1 MYKCKTCGKEYEHRH
16 SYIGHCSSHNRGESF
31 KLGRKKETSH
41 KIKKEKLA
49 SPKICKYCNL
59 SFENGQKLAG
69 HQTWCKLNP
78 NVIDTKSKIG
88 FISTG
93 RILSDSQKRKI
104 SESRKKYL
112 DENPG
117 RIPYLLNHSSK
128 ESYPEKLFRL
138 ALEKNNITGWEYNYP
153 VKRYSLDFAFI
164 DNLIDVEIDGET
176 HNLEEVATKD
186 KIRTDELSNLGWKT
200 LRFTSNEIKNNIDE
214 CIKILL
220 VHLK

>member
-1 MYKCKTCGKEYEHRH
+1 MYTCKTCGKEYENRH

-31 KLGRKKETSH
+31 KLGRKKENSH
-41 KIKKEKLA
+41 KIKKEKPV
-49 SPKICKYCNL
+49 SSKVCKYCNL

-78 NVIDTKSKIG
+78 NLIYTKSKISL
-88 FISTG
+88 ISTG

-117 RIPYLLNHSSK
+117 RIPYLLNHSSN

-164 DNLIDVEIDGET
+164 DNMIDVEIDGET
-176 HNLEEVATKD
+176 HNLEEVAAKD
-186 KIRTDELSNLGWKT
+186 KIRTEELSKLGWKT
-200 LRFTSNEIKNNIDE
+200 LRFTSKEIKNNIEE

-220 VHLK
+220 IHLK

>member
-1 MYKCKTCGKEYEHRH
+1 MYKCKICEKEYENRH

-31 KLGRKKETSH
+31 KLGRKKKKDN
-41 KIKKEKLA
+41 KIIKNGPIIPKL
-49 SPKICKYCNL
+49 CKYCDTG
-59 SFENGQKLAG
+59 FEKGQQLAG

-78 NVIDTKSKIG
+78 NLEKSKSKIVIAFKG
-88 FISTG
+88 TK
-93 RILSDSQKRKI
+93 LTDLHKNKI

-128 ESYPEKLFRL
+128 ESYPEKLFRIS
-138 ALEKNNITGWEYNYP
+138 LEKNNITGWEYNYP

-164 DNLIDVEIDGET
+164 DKMIDIEIDGET
-176 HNLEEVATKD
+176 HNLKKVIAKD
-186 KIRTDELSNLGWKT
+186 KIRTEELSSLGWKT
-200 LRFTSNEIKNNIDE
+200 IRFTSKEIKTNIEE

-220 VHLK
+220 IHLK